1 MSDIVLVTG
10 STGLIGSA
18 VARRLAPS
26 FTVIGL
32 DTHPPDDPEPAR
44 ERIYLD
50 LTNDDSVR
58 TAFELVQAK
67 YGSRIASLIHLAAH
81 YDFSGEPSPLYE
93 SVTLRGTERVLR
105 YAKELDVEQ
114 FVFSSSMLVHEPSA
128 PGQRINEDSPLFPS
142 WDYPK
147 SKIDT
152 EQLIHEQR
160 GNLHTVTLRI
170 AGVYD
175 DRCHS
180 VPLANQIQR
189 IYERRLISHLFPGDT
204 ATGQAFVHL
213 DDVTDAIARTLE
225 RRADLP
231 PEVPILIGEPET
243 LSYDELQRAFARL
256 IHGEDW
262 ETQKV
267 PKALAKAG
275 AWLKEQAPGEEPF
288 IKPWMID
295 LADDHYELD
304 IARAGKLLGWA
315 PLRSLRATL
324 PRMIQA
330 LEADPVAFYRENHL
344 SLPGFL
350 AERSDGSTTQAHA

>member
-1 MSDIVLVTG
+1 MKDVVLITG

-18 VARRLAPS
+18 VARRLAS
-26 FTVIGL
+26 NFTVIGL
-32 DTHPPDDPEPAR
+32 DTHPPDEVEPAR
-44 ERIYLD
+44 ERVYLE
-50 LTNDDSVR
+50 LTSDDSVR

-67 YGSRIASLIHLAAH
+67 YGSRIASVIHLAAH

-105 YAKELDVEQ
+105 YANQLDVEQ
-114 FVFSSSMLVHEPSA
+114 LVFSSSMLVHAPAA
-128 PGQRINEDSPLFPS
+128 PGQRITEESPLLPS

-152 EQLIHEQR
+152 EQLLHEQR
-160 GNLHTVTLRI
+160 GDLRTVTLRI

-189 IYERRLISHLFPGDT
+189 IYERRLIGHLFPGDT

-213 DDVTDAIARTLE
+213 DDVADAIARAVE
-225 RRADLP
+225 RRASLP
-231 PEVPILIGEPET
+231 AEVPILIGEPET
-243 LSYDELQRAFARL
+243 LSYDELQRTLARL
-256 IHGEDW
+256 IHGEEW
-262 ETQKV
+262 ETRQI

-275 AWLKEQAPGEEPF
+275 AWLKEQAPGDEPF

-304 IARAGKLLGWA
+304 IARASALLAWA
-315 PLRSLRATL
+315 PERSLRATL
-324 PRMIQA
+324 PKMAQA
-330 LEADPVAFYRENHL
+330 LRADPVAFYRENHL
-344 SLPGFL
+344 ELPSFL
-350 AERSDGSTTQAHA
+350 EERSDGSTMQAQA